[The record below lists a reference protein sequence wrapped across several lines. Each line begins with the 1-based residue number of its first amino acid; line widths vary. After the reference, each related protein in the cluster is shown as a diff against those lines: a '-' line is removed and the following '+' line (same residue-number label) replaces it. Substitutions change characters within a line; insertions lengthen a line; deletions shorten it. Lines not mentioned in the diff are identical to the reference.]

1 MVKDL
6 SRAELQEMAKI
17 MAQASG
23 ALKVILF
30 GSAARGQAQT
40 HSDLDFLLIM
50 RDSDWKWDGDMF
62 EKLEPAMLAK
72 DALYRLGRYYP
83 MDVLPMAQKRF
94 AEPDSLLA
102 NEVKRDG
109 IVLFDAEENYA

>member
-1 MVKDL
+1 MNQL
-6 SRAELQEMAKI
+6 SKIELQEIAQI
-17 MAQASG
+17 MANASG
-23 ALKVILF
+23 ASKIILF
-30 GSAARGQAQT
+30 GSRARGDFDSS
-40 HSDLDFLLIM
+40 SDWDFLLVM

-102 NEVKRDG
+102 TEVKRDG
-109 IVLFDAEENYA
+109 IVLFDAEVNHA